1 VHGARFSLTI
11 PSMPAQDSRL
21 LARRSFFSKLG
32 FGVIGGAAAGAAA
45 MPAQAQAQTAGRFE
59 PARHAE
65 DDWYDQVPGKHRFI
79 IDGPYPDGIS
89 SALQFANNFY
99 NLNVS
104 AYGLKDEDLAVIIV
118 ARHQSTMF
126 GYNDAVW
133 AKYGKPIAGR
143 INLVDPKTK
152 EAPTV
157 NMYKDRFDAL
167 IKRGLRLAVC
177 QQASRGNA
185 MAIAMATG
193 QNADAVFEEL
203 KANLLPNA
211 RLVPVGILAVNR
223 AQEHGYSLSVCERA

>member
-1 VHGARFSLTI
+1 MSTHNT
-11 PSMPAQDSRL
+11 SRVL
-21 LARRSFFSKLG
+21 GRRSFFSKLG
-32 FGVIGGAAAGAAA
+32 LGIAGGAAVGAAA
-45 MPAQAQAQTAGRFE
+45 MPAQAQAQTAGKFE
-59 PARHAE
+59 PVRHAE

-79 IDGPYPDGIS
+79 IDGPYPDGMS
-89 SALQFANNFY
+89 SALQFANNVY
-99 NLNVS
+99 NLNVQ

-133 AKYGKPIAGR
+133 AKYGKPIADR

-152 EAPTV
+152 QPPTA

-185 MAIAMATG
+185 TAIAMATG
-193 QNADAVFEEL
+193 QTADAVFDEL

-211 RLVPVGILAVNR
+211 RLVPVGILAVSR
-223 AQEHGYSLSVCERA
+223 AQERGYTLSVSERA

>member
-1 VHGARFSLTI
+1 
-11 PSMPAQDSRL
+11 MPGMSTQDSRL
-21 LARRSFFSKLG
+21 LARRSFFSRLG
-32 FGVIGGAAAGAAA
+32 FGVIGGAAAGAAV
-45 MPAQAQAQTAGRFE
+45 MPAQAQAQTAGGKFE

-126 GYNDAVW
+126 GYGDAVW
-133 AKYGKPIAGR
+133 AKYGKPISDR

-152 EAPTV
+152 QPPTA

-177 QQASRGNA
+177 QQATRGNA

-193 QNADAVFEEL
+193 QDVDAVFNEL
-203 KANLLPNA
+203 KANLLTNA
-211 RLVPVGILAVNR
+211 RLVPVGILAVSR
-223 AQEHGYSLSVCERA
+223 AQERGYTLSVSERA